1 MEILNEDGTF
11 TETWR
16 ESLPEDIREDETLKN
31 ISDLPGMAKMLVH
44 SQKLVGADKI
54 AVPGEFATED
64 DWNAV
69 FTKLGKPENPD
80 GYTLEKPEG
89 IPEGLEYSDDIV
101 ANYREVAHKHGL
113 LPAQA
118 KALFDWYN
126 NLYIEGH
133 KSNEKA
139 KEMRLLEAETQLKK
153 DFGAAYDQRVELAK
167 TTIRSFADEDAI
179 EALEEGLGND
189 PRMVKLFA
197 KIGEAISE
205 DKLKGSK
212 PIYTPTEAQS
222 EIDSIMGNLDHPYHK
237 KDHPGHAAA
246 VEKMKLLYSQVY
258 PAEG

>member
-1 MEILNEDGTF
+1 M
-11 TETWR
+11 
-16 ESLPEDIREDETLKN
+16 
-31 ISDLPGMAKMLVH
+31 
-44 SQKLVGADKI
+44 
-54 AVPGEFATED
+54 
-64 DWNAV
+64 
-69 FTKLGKPENPD
+69 
-80 GYTLEKPEG
+80 
-89 IPEGLEYSDDIV
+89 
-101 ANYREVAHKHGL
+101 
-113 LPAQA
+113 
-118 KALFDWYN
+118 
-126 NLYIEGH
+126 
-133 KSNEKA
+133 
-139 KEMRLLEAETQLKK
+139 LEAETQLKK

-222 EIDSIMGNLDHPYHK
+222 EIDSIMGNPDHPYHK